1 MNRLLTAPRL
11 TLATLHL
18 PANLPANS
26 RIARGLCVLAVALP
40 CAGLAASAD
49 RDADEKPWQEIAAQ
63 LPAFPQPE
71 NLIPFFVSSASDN
84 KFMIDG
90 ESLSVTTDGVV
101 RFTLVII
108 SPSGARNVSYE
119 GMRCATGER
128 RLYALGHSDQTWS
141 KARNDQWTRIG
152 ENSLNR
158 QHAALYKDYFC
169 PIGTFLR
176 DAEDARRILR
186 SGGDPSLR
194 QH

>member
-1 MNRLLTAPRL
+1 MNRLLPAPRL

-18 PANLPANS
+18 PAS
-26 RIARGLCVLAVALP
+26 GRIARWLCVLAVAFP
-40 CAGLAASAD
+40 CAGFTASAD
-49 RDADEKPWQEIAAQ
+49 RDVDEKPWQEIAAQ
-63 LPAFPQPE
+63 LPPFPQPE

-90 ESLSVTTDGVV
+90 ESLSVAADGVV
-101 RFTLVII
+101 RFTVVII

-128 RLYALGHSDQTWS
+128 RLYALGRSDETWS

-158 QHAALYKDYFC
+158 HHAALYKDYFC

-176 DAEDARRILR
+176 DADDARRILR